1 MIFQASHPQLLSG
14 SSDMGSIRTLLAL
27 AVVFGHADIYLFT
40 GGMLAVQLFYVISG
54 YLMSLI
60 LLSKSYDSL
69 NAFYINRFLRL
80 FPIYWVVAILT
91 GCVYLAISTP
101 SSQAFWSVY
110 KSLGVDSL
118 WLILT
123 NLVLFGQDWIMFT
136 GVENGD
142 FVLTSN
148 FQNSEVLV
156 WQGLLVP
163 QAWTLGVELSFYL
176 IAPFILRDKRRWISI
191 LVASLMLRIYFI
203 YIGLGTED
211 PFTYRFFPLEIA
223 LFLLGAFSHQ
233 YIKPLFDSFG
243 LSENKFLI
251 RITTLF
257 FIFIILVFHLVDINS
272 LLKGPMLIGSFILA
286 LPFLAKFQQ
295 GSNLDDWIGSFS
307 YPIYI
312 CHWVVIDVI
321 KFLVEQGFLAYGG
334 ATFYLTILVTTLC
347 FAYLLESI
355 VNKRIESLRAIYRR
369 Q

>member
-1 MIFQASHPQLLSG
+1 
-14 SSDMGSIRTLLAL
+14 MGSIRTLLAL
-27 AVVFGHADIYLFT
+27 AVVFGHADLYLFT
-40 GGMLAVQLFYVISG
+40 GGTLAVQLFYVISG

-69 NAFYINRFLRL
+69 RAFYINRFLRL

-91 GCVYLAISTP
+91 GCVYLVLSTP

-118 WLILT
+118 WLTLT
-123 NLVLFGQDWIMFT
+123 NIFLFGQDWIMFT

-142 FVLTSN
+142 FGWTSN

-176 IAPFILRDKRRWISI
+176 IAPFILRDKRRWMLLLII
-191 LVASLMLRIYFI
+191 SLMLRVYFI
-203 YIGLGTED
+203 YIGLGTKD
-211 PFTYRFFPLEIA
+211 PFSYRFFPLEIA

-243 LSENKFLI
+243 LAENKYLI
-251 RITTLF
+251 RFITLF
-257 FIFIILVFHLVDINS
+257 FIVIILVFYLVDINS
-272 LLKGPMLIGSFILA
+272 LLKPLVLIGSFILA
-286 LPFLAKFQQ
+286 LPMLAKFQQ
-295 GSNLDDWIGSFS
+295 GSDLDDWIGSFS

-312 CHWVVIDVI
+312 CHWVVIDVT

-334 ATFYLTILVTTLC
+334 AAFYLTILVATLF
-347 FAYLLESI
+347 FAYLLDSLI
-355 VNKRIESLRAIYRR
+355 SKRVESLRVLYRR

>member
-1 MIFQASHPQLLSG
+1 MLLQNLLQLSSG

-40 GGMLAVQLFYVISG
+40 GGVLAVQLFYVISG

-69 NAFYINRFLRL
+69 HAFYINRFLRL

-91 GCVYLAISTP
+91 GFIYLVISTP

-110 KSLGVDSL
+110 KSLGVDSF

-123 NLVLFGQDWIMFT
+123 NLVLFGQDLIMFT

-142 FVLTSN
+142 FGLTSN
-148 FQNSEVLV
+148 FQNSEVFV

-176 IAPFILRDKRRWISI
+176 IAPFILRDKRRWILI
-191 LVASLMLRIYFI
+191 LIASLMLRIYFI

-233 YIKPLFDSFG
+233 YIKPLYDSFG
-243 LSENKFLI
+243 LSENKNLI
-251 RITTLF
+251 NLSTLF
-257 FIFIILVFHLVDINS
+257 FIVIILVFHFIDINS
-272 LLKGPMLIGSFILA
+272 LIKSLILIGLFILA
-286 LPFLAKFQQ
+286 LPLLAKFQQ
-295 GSNLDDWIGSFS
+295 GSEMDDWIGSFS

-334 ATFYLTILVTTLC
+334 AMFYLTILITTLY

-355 VNKRIESLRAIYRR
+355 ITKRIESLRAQYRHK
-369 Q
+369 